1 MNTSAVKDTNTSTVK
16 DTEKNTNEAKLL
28 IDSISAETIDAKVN
42 RLADN
47 VINKIYAKDYAKVFT
62 VETIYV
68 DNKPTYM
75 FSALMCDDDGEF
87 YGTIISDLITCQLP
101 KPVFTESECLAYIK
115 ENIHNTDV
123 TMLNA
128 REEYFLGTGFTA
140 KHLDVSI
147 KVPGKDVKIAF
158 TLSNQF
164 KANEFFHRR
173 IAKLEK
179 LVEDLF
185 KVICQLQIEAN
196 NKVK

>member
-1 MNTSAVKDTNTSTVK
+1 MNTSTAK

-62 VETIYV
+62 IETIYV
-68 DNKPTYM
+68 DNRPTYM
-75 FSALMCDDDGEF
+75 FSALEYDDEF
-87 YGTIISDLITCQLP
+87 YGTVISDLITCQLP

-123 TMLNA
+123 TTLDT
-128 REEYFLGTGFTA
+128 REEHQLYTGFIA
-140 KHLDVSI
+140 KYLDVSI
-147 KVPGKDVKIAF
+147 TVPGKDVKIAF
-158 TLSNQF
+158 TLSDQF

-196 NKVK
+196 NKAK